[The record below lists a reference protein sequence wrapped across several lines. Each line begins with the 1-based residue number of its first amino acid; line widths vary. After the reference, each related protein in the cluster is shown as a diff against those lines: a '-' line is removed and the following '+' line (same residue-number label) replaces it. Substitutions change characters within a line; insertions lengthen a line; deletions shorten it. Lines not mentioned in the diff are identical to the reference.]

1 VSVIFHLAA
10 HEDWERANSA
20 GVDTTASLH
29 DDGFIDC
36 STAPRHAAVAS
47 ARFEGRVDGPMD
59 LDAVFEP
66 RHTSQGRTDGSTR
79 TRRQAGL
86 RPASWRYHG
95 VLTGWRGPRY
105 RHG

>member
-1 VSVIFHLAA
+1 MSVIFHLAA

-20 GVDTTASLH
+20 GVHATASLH

-36 STAPRHAAVAS
+36 STAPRHAPVAN

-59 LDAVFEP
+59 LDAVFEASP
-66 RHTSQGRTDGSTR
+66 YQPGPDRRFHPHE
-79 TRRQAGL
+79 RQAGL